1 MTRIEKDL
9 KESQMWSDSVKPKL
23 RWPAASCHP
32 GVPRGLPEAL
42 AAITYKGRFPGVE
55 ARVLPLRL
63 IRKLFG
69 QRNK

>member
-23 RWPAASCHP
+23 RW
-32 GVPRGLPEAL
+32 GLPEAL
-42 AAITYKGRFPGVE
+42 AAISYKGRFPGVE

>member
-9 KESQMWSDSVKPKL
+9 KEYQMWSDSVKPKL
-23 RWPAASCHP
+23 RWPTASCHP
-32 GVPRGLPEAL
+32 CVPQGLPEAL
-42 AAITYKGRFPGVE
+42 AAVSYKGRFPGVE
-55 ARVLPLRL
+55 ARVFPLRF